1 MGDSG
6 PDRLAKRH
14 HKFPIHRGYGLGYAV
29 SAAPRGTVVIL
40 IAASELCPTQCGIL
54 TPVLPGVKS
63 AEKAHDPP
71 MKNTPRSVWENKV
84 VRVLRILN
92 FCTYVNNSVLFIILS
107 YYYYGALSEG
117 TVVV

>member
-1 MGDSG
+1 MPVNAVKHSYQRGRQSKVSNPAHASCVVETHWPVSQPKG
-6 PDRLAKRH
+6 SRQVPPDFK
-14 HKFPIHRGYGLGYAV
+14 
-29 SAAPRGTVVIL
+29 SAA
-40 IAASELCPTQCGIL
+40 
-54 TPVLPGVKS
+54 
-63 AEKAHDPP
+63 KAQRPAHEDTSR
-71 MKNTPRSVWENKV
+71 NVWENKV